1 MGTMSSSILL
11 VDDDTELCE
20 SLTRLLAMDEIAITS
35 AHSIATG
42 KSELKSKRYD
52 LVVLDVMLPDG
63 DGRALLKKIRDR
75 SDVPV
80 IMLTARGDAGD
91 RIAGLESGADD
102 YIPKPFVPGELIAR
116 IRAVLRRR
124 VGGKGD
130 TLLAGDLK
138 IEVSKRRV
146 LRNGEDIALTAAE
159 FDILLALVRRSGECV
174 TRDELTQQVLGRP
187 VGVTDRAIDNHI
199 SSLRRKLGAQAG
211 DTERIRSIRHLG
223 YCYTGL
229 AHA

>member
-11 VDDDTELCE
+11 IDDDTDLCE
-20 SLTRLLAMDEIAITS
+20 SLTRLLAMDKIDITS
-35 AHSIATG
+35 AYNIAAG
-42 KSELKSKRYD
+42 KSELRSKRYD

-63 DGRALLKKIRDR
+63 DGRVLLKKIRDH

-91 RIAGLESGADD
+91 RIAGLVGSADD
-102 YIPKPFVPGELIAR
+102 YIPTPFVPGELVAR

-124 VGGKGD
+124 VGGKRD

-146 LRNGEDIALTAAE
+146 LRDGEEIALT
-159 FDILLALVRRSGECV
+159 
-174 TRDELTQQVLGRP
+174 
-187 VGVTDRAIDNHI
+187 
-199 SSLRRKLGAQAG
+199 
-211 DTERIRSIRHLG
+211 
-223 YCYTGL
+223 
-229 AHA
+229 